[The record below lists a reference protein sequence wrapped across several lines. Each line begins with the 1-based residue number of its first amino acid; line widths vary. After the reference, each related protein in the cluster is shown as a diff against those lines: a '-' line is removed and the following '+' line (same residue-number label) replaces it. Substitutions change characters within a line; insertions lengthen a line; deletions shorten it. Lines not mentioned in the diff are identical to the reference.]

1 MKASTTAIAAT
12 MLAMALVSVPAGAT
26 TVGRQMW
33 VQGGAACQ
41 LSLPTTDTMVRP
53 RATGM
58 RNEGT
63 ANSFVICQYAATSA
77 VFTSATMYI
86 TSLDGANHSVSCTGV
101 KGGGTTGVFSTKM
114 QNTGTSGNQTISW
127 APEDFGETGDFTN
140 YMFSVTCTLP
150 GGVSL
155 PYVYATYNEDVGA

>member
-1 MKASTTAIAAT
+1 MKATTAALAAT
-12 MLAMALVSVPAGAT
+12 LLATTLVSAPTEAT
-26 TVGRQMW
+26 TIGRQMW
-33 VQGGAACQ
+33 NQGGAVCQ

-53 RATGM
+53 RASGM

-77 VFTSATMYI
+77 VFTSAKMYI
-86 TSLDGANHSVSCTGV
+86 TSIDGANHSVSCTGV
-101 KGGGTTGVFSTKM
+101 IAGGTSGTFSTKV
-114 QNTGTSGNQTISW
+114 QDTGTSGNQAITW
-127 APEDFGETGDFTN
+127 APSDFGGSTDFTN

-155 PYVYATYNEDVGA
+155 PYVYATYSEDVGA